1 MTSTSRVNAS
11 AMVVF
16 DKVIEGKVRGKL
28 RCAIQSSRA
37 KFVNIVG
44 RKESRIVQMS
54 TKQAREVSRD
64 FLIE

>member
-1 MTSTSRVNAS
+1 
-11 AMVVF
+11 MVVF
-16 DKVIEGKVRGKL
+16 DKVIEGKVRGNL

-44 RKESRIVQMS
+44 RKESRILHQMS

-64 FLIE
+64 FLT